1 MSHWIHWC
9 WWRFEGLDPGHHH
22 PHHFWRDL
30 RGVTVK
36 QFLQRFKSDSV
47 TFTAP
52 SRSDRS
58 YVRGPDLLS
67 QALYSL
73 LLETN
78 AIPQMPSRKI
88 CLPALCDITPFP
100 PRHHRVWPFGTATI
114 TFCNFFAT
122 WHIIWTSLLPVHL
135 GLKCLMMVRIANSNF
150 ASWWAIA
157 HLKLKEFRDNEYPNK
172 DDTHLWPLHQN
183 EGVVSAYA
191 SFVLM
196 HNHHT
201 ASAMF
206 LGYTLHHYTST
217 ICNLFVMSFVVKRPD
232 LTMTLGPM
240 CICVCFFFFFSPWDV
255 IICISLCSESC

>member
-9 WWRFEGLDPGHHH
+9 WWRFEGLDPGHHN

-88 CLPALCDITPFP
+88 CLPALCDITPSSP
-100 PRHHRVWPFGTATI
+100 HHRVWPFGTATI
-114 TFCNFFAT
+114 TFCNFFCHMTHHMNQFVAS
-122 WHIIWTSLLPVHL
+122 TSRPEVSHDGPNCQFRLCVLVSH
-135 GLKCLMMVRIANSNF
+135 CTFETERIS
-150 ASWWAIA
+150 
-157 HLKLKEFRDNEYPNK
+157 R
-172 DDTHLWPLHQN
+172 
-183 EGVVSAYA
+183 
-191 SFVLM
+191 
-196 HNHHT
+196 
-201 ASAMF
+201 
-206 LGYTLHHYTST
+206 
-217 ICNLFVMSFVVKRPD
+217 
-232 LTMTLGPM
+232 
-240 CICVCFFFFFSPWDV
+240 
-255 IICISLCSESC
+255 